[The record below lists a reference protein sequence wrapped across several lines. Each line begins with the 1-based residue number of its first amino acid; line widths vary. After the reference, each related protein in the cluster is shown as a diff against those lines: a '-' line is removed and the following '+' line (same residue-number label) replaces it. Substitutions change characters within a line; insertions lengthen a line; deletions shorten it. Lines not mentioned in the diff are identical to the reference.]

1 MERPVT
7 TRILGKFQVTVPPE
21 IRNIFDLQEGDL
33 LDWKFDEQSGEIRVV
48 AKRARVLTPRVME
61 LVEKSRKERAI
72 KVEPVP
78 AGTNRERAAR
88 RT

>member
-33 LDWKFDEQSGEIRVV
+33 LDWKFDEGSGEIRVI
-48 AKRARVLTPRVME
+48 AKRARLLTPRVME
-61 LVEKSRKERAI
+61 LVEKSRKERAA
-72 KVEPVP
+72 KVELAP
-78 AGTNRERAAR
+78 ASGTRATSKR
-88 RT
+88 